1 MYICVS
7 QWVVDVCSLGHEA
20 MNCCTAAGL
29 LQRLVNDLHKN
40 DVLIQLNCVDMLSKM
55 AISLHGLQ
63 YLERQGVVHTLEGM
77 MEGVDSDP
85 MKHFLLPGTTGIS
98 ESSPKWGLVII

>member
-1 MYICVS
+1 
-7 QWVVDVCSLGHEA
+7 

-29 LQRLVNDLHKN
+29 LQRLFNDLHKN

-85 MKHFLLPGTTGIS
+85 MMHFLLPGTIS
-98 ESSPKWGLVII
+98 